1 MISVV
6 IVIETIC
13 DTLLASLFLRTRQP
27 LGGTSFLAFIVR
39 WQEKEV
45 EREHCGIMQAE
56 GTDNDKGGK
65 LLVQREPS
73 CLLDDVIVHALNRLN
88 LLHAWIS

>member
-1 MISVV
+1 
-6 IVIETIC
+6 
-13 DTLLASLFLRTRQP
+13 
-27 LGGTSFLAFIVR
+27 
-39 WQEKEV
+39 
-45 EREHCGIMQAE
+45 MQAE

-88 LLHAWIS
+88 LLHAWISWIEKETAGIETRVVWAV